1 MKKSVKYYLMP
12 VVPAKLVEP
21 LIRFLS
27 NREGRIDFPP
37 HMFSMLKA
45 LGEEI
50 ALAAL
55 TAKPAGY
62 TIVTGAGNTLF
73 IKHRPRLLVI
83 NEAPE
88 PVYTVPPA
96 SVRTGQ

>member
-1 MKKSVKYYLMP
+1 VKKSVKHYPMP
-12 VVPAKLVEP
+12 VVPAELVEP

-27 NREGRIDFPP
+27 DREGRIDFPP

-73 IKHRPRLLVI
+73 RKHRPRLRVT
-83 NEAPE
+83 NEAPV

-96 SVRTGQ
+96 SVSTGR

>member
-1 MKKSVKYYLMP
+1 MSQAVKHYPMP
-12 VVPAKLVEP
+12 VVPAELVEP

-27 NREGRIDFPP
+27 DREERIEFPP
-37 HMFSMLKA
+37 HMFSILNA

-73 IKHRPRLLVI
+73 RKHRPRLRVT
-83 NEAPE
+83 NEAPV
-88 PVYTVPPA
+88 PVYTAPPA
-96 SVRTGQ
+96 LVSTGQ

>member
-1 MKKSVKYYLMP
+1 MSQVVKHYPMP
-12 VVPAKLVEP
+12 VIPAELVEP

-27 NREGRIDFPP
+27 DREERIEFPP

-73 IKHRPRLLVI
+73 RKHRPRLRVT
-83 NEAPE
+83 NEVPV

-96 SVRTGQ
+96 SVSTGQ